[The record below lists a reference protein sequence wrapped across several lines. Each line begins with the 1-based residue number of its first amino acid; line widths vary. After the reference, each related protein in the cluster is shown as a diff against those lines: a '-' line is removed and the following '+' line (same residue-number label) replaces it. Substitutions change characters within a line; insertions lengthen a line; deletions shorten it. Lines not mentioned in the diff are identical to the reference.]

1 MNLAKTRLIL
11 CMDLSYFLP
20 MLKHHNYHIP
30 THLVLSMGIL
40 LVLPLSPYNFQ
51 FIYFLI
57 ISYFVSIYII
67 RYKNNA
73 DSIST
78 ICVIPLCP

>member
-1 MNLAKTRLIL
+1 
-11 CMDLSYFLP
+11 
-20 MLKHHNYHIP
+20 
-30 THLVLSMGIL
+30 MGIL